1 MDIKIFDMKKK
12 LTLSLLVVLFFS
24 TYLSAQQKIYLNG
37 IVSKPF
43 AHYHVGDTIPI
54 LAKRTNPNTLK
65 PQYLVHVFTEVR
77 AVSEDKITLLD
88 EGHDFW
94 EMVWIENRAE
104 NVNKVGWERGR
115 REELHQEALDYYSTA
130 LSNKMVFEDDMLY
143 DYLYQMVNLIH
154 PTPLVKERS
163 SNFSIVVLNSTE
175 QIGFAF
181 DNGMIV
187 LTTGMLASTKTE
199 AELLNVLAECVAHVV
214 LEHNLINLNARLKT
228 EARARTWA
236 TIAAVTMATA
246 QTIDGINYG
255 YVPDYSVSADL
266 GMSVYFLSTSALED
280 IGAQYTSEQRIKAQ
294 GYGKAF
300 LKQYPEIISLDDY
313 QYTGVIAN
321 AISTAAWQEY
331 HLKNYFYA
339 MQLTERL
346 NNLDLATDKDYL
358 LLSRIQR
365 RISNDRYSIQ
375 LALDYI
381 QKGKGK
387 SIEPLA
393 DLEKEA
399 GIVYSRLNQPDK
411 AKESYM
417 KYREFLLKLKEE
429 GKHVEPELQSID
441 QLIQRKGYLVGQVA
455 TAIEEN

>member
-1 MDIKIFDMKKK
+1 MKKK
-12 LTLSLLVVLFFS
+12 LTLSLLVVLLFS
-24 TYLSAQQKIYLNG
+24 THLSAQQKIYLNG

-104 NVNKVGWERGR
+104 NVNKVGWERSR

-321 AISTAAWQEY
+321 SISTAAWQEY